1 MDLAKNGVL
10 KVGDILA
17 YKRNFS
23 ALNLQIEKDVM
34 ACRPSTYYPPLLTY
48 VA

>member
-1 MDLAKNGVL
+1 VDLAKNGVL

-23 ALNLQIEKDVM
+23 AVNLQIEKDVLVSLHLAM
-34 ACRPSTYYPPLLTY
+34 WYYFLKY
-48 VA
+48 IS